1 MQINPEIEQ
10 ITDYAIALAK
20 KRGHEYVLL
29 EHLLVALLSYEPFYF
44 CIKGYGVKI
53 DDMIAD
59 IEGYLD
65 ELLPTQTQGHPIDE
79 QPKRTNSLERVFNR
93 AVTQVLFSGRRYVTT
108 IDLFLSISSETNS
121 HAHYFILKYGVDD
134 KENFAEYWNEHYNDT
149 KGGLSDAQSAE
160 LLEEHCTNLSARAE
174 DGELEPLIGRS
185 EEVNDA
191 IEILAK
197 KFKSNVL
204 MIGDPGVG
212 KTAIV
217 EGLAQKIVAKTVPG
231 FLHNHTVWE
240 LNISDMLAGS
250 KYRGDFEDKFK
261 KVINALEAS
270 GNGILFIDEAH
281 TMKGAGAGGGSS
293 LDFANMLK
301 PVITRGKIKV
311 VANTTWD
318 EYYES
323 FEKDKALMRRFY
335 NLTINEP
342 DYDTTIKILTG
353 VADRLSEF
361 HNVRIKKEAIE
372 ASVDLSSR
380 YIHDR
385 KNPDKSI
392 DILDAACAKERAS
405 DTEDAIITEEKV
417 IVQVSKMTGVPT
429 ERLSNEKSASLISL
443 RNNIDDKLY
452 GQEAAVDEVL
462 DKIYVNFS
470 GLSEENKPVASF
482 LFLGPT
488 GTGKTELAKLISE
501 NLDMELLRYDMSEYM
516 EKHTVASL
524 IGAPPG
530 YVGFEDAGGGGK
542 LISDV
547 SKHPFSVLLF
557 DEVEKAHPDVM
568 NVMLQVLDEG
578 KITSRSGKEV
588 SLRNCIII
596 LTSNLGAAA
605 NEMNNIGFGQDLQRT
620 GEEDKAVKEF
630 FKPEFR
636 NRLDGIA
643 KFKKLEDMDVR
654 KIVIKFIKE
663 LKDSLKSKKID
674 LHVNENVL
682 THIASV
688 GYDATLGARPIKREI
703 SELLKKP
710 LSKRILFEGLSNCS
724 IMADLQDEKIVF
736 LNREGENPAA
746 LPKPIASNTEP
757 GHTDDE
763 GYIVLDQFKPDS

>member
-335 NLTINEP
+335 NLTP
-342 DYDTTIKILTG
+342 Q
-353 VADRLSEF
+353 
-361 HNVRIKKEAIE
+361 
-372 ASVDLSSR
+372 
-380 YIHDR
+380 
-385 KNPDKSI
+385 
-392 DILDAACAKERAS
+392 CA
-405 DTEDAIITEEKV
+405 
-417 IVQVSKMTGVPT
+417 
-429 ERLSNEKSASLISL
+429 N
-443 RNNIDDKLY
+443 
-452 GQEAAVDEVL
+452 
-462 DKIYVNFS
+462 
-470 GLSEENKPVASF
+470 
-482 LFLGPT
+482 
-488 GTGKTELAKLISE
+488 
-501 NLDMELLRYDMSEYM
+501 
-516 EKHTVASL
+516 
-524 IGAPPG
+524 
-530 YVGFEDAGGGGK
+530 
-542 LISDV
+542 
-547 SKHPFSVLLF
+547 
-557 DEVEKAHPDVM
+557 
-568 NVMLQVLDEG
+568 
-578 KITSRSGKEV
+578 
-588 SLRNCIII
+588 
-596 LTSNLGAAA
+596 
-605 NEMNNIGFGQDLQRT
+605 
-620 GEEDKAVKEF
+620 
-630 FKPEFR
+630 
-636 NRLDGIA
+636 
-643 KFKKLEDMDVR
+643 
-654 KIVIKFIKE
+654 
-663 LKDSLKSKKID
+663 
-674 LHVNENVL
+674 
-682 THIASV
+682 
-688 GYDATLGARPIKREI
+688 
-703 SELLKKP
+703 
-710 LSKRILFEGLSNCS
+710 
-724 IMADLQDEKIVF
+724 
-736 LNREGENPAA
+736 
-746 LPKPIASNTEP
+746 
-757 GHTDDE
+757 
-763 GYIVLDQFKPDS
+763 